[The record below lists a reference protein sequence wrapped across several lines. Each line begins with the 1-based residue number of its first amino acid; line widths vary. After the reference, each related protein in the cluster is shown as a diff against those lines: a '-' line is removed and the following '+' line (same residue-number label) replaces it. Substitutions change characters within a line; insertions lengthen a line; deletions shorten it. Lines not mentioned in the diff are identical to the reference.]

1 MVVRIAVLGGSGM
14 IGSAIV
20 TEAHDRGH
28 DVTAISR
35 SISADP
41 RERVTVRQ
49 ADVSDRS
56 VTSAII
62 AEHEAIVSATVPD
75 RSEGGDHAPYLNTLA
90 HLLADLG
97 NRQLLVVGGFGS
109 LLQPNGEEQRN
120 RPGGSVSKYRREAA
134 TVAEG
139 LSYIRDHGNG
149 ARWTYL
155 CPPFMIQP
163 IRRTGRYAI
172 GDDYPVG
179 TEISTQDFA
188 VAVLDELERPTHI
201 GRRFTVAAVEADQ
214 SISA

>member
-1 MVVRIAVLGGSGM
+1 MRIAVLGGSGM

-28 DVTAISR
+28 EVTAISR
-35 SISADP
+35 TIAADP
-41 RERVTVRQ
+41 RERVTVQQ

-56 VTSAII
+56 TTRKII
-62 AEHEAIVSATVPD
+62 AEHDAIVSATVPD
-75 RSEGGDHAPYLNTLA
+75 RIEGADHAPYLATIA
-90 HLLADLG
+90 HLLDDLG
-97 NRQLLVVGGFGS
+97 NKQLLVVGGFGS

-120 RPGGSVSKYRREAA
+120 RPGGSVAKYRREAA

-139 LSYIRDHGNG
+139 LSYIREHGNE

-163 IRRTGRYAI
+163 TERTGKYAI
-172 GDDYPVG
+172 GDDHPVG

-188 VAVLDELERPTHI
+188 VAVLDELEHPAHI
-201 GRRFTVAAVEADQ
+201 GRRFTVAAG
-214 SISA
+214 